1 MATREGVMALLGA
14 ADGCWHPNEAAKE
27 AADEQSADEQSAELQ
42 AAGSTD
48 TGHSADA
55 LQS

>member
-27 AADEQSADEQSAELQ
+27 AADEQSAELQ